1 MKFDNDEFDSNS
13 CLSYYIRL
21 ALNTSPD
28 KIVKLIKN
36 GWHLSSPNLII
47 SIIGGTKNFSLLP
60 KLRKNFQQGLIKA
73 AVTTSI
79 FFY

>member
-1 MKFDNDEFDSNS
+1 MKFDNDEFDCNS

-36 GWHLSSPNLII
+36 GWNLSSPNLIL
-47 SIIGGTKNFSLLP
+47 SIIGGTINFSMSP
-60 KLRKNFQQGLIKA
+60 KLRKNFQEGLIET
-73 AVTTSI
+73 AVTKSI
-79 FFY
+79 LY